1 MINFVKLYI
10 YISKKNVYEWF
21 YECNISKKK
30 NTLIMITAV
39 QTN

>member
-1 MINFVKLYI
+1 MINFVNLYI

-30 NTLIMITAV
+30 KYTDYDNSCA
-39 QTN
+39 N